1 MKYSVLSQFRQS
13 GITSW
18 MEQWFLPVESGKIK
32 LMIIYLFFNIQNRKV
47 MEIDQ
52 EKHKNES
59 LWISCWSI
67 RCIREKRYIEY
78 PLVDHVCLSSRST
91 RIDSKLSVVFSGH
104 AVNAF
109 WWSTLNYLCLF
120 YSYNQTY
127 NLNGIEIPCRLNH
140 IPLIVDL
147 SSSRI
152 GFPPH
157 VSSPPR
163 RVARSLVSRW
173 RHTLLSNRWLV
184 FPTRVF
190 LRQVLRSDCV

>member
-1 MKYSVLSQFRQS
+1 MLEHTVYPGKTIHWVSVSRPCMFKLKIYSHRLKTF
-13 GITSW
+13 
-18 MEQWFLPVESGKIK
+18 
-32 LMIIYLFFNIQNRKV
+32 
-47 MEIDQ
+47 
-52 EKHKNES
+52 
-59 LWISCWSI
+59 C
-67 RCIREKRYIEY
+67 C
-78 PLVDHVCLSSRST
+78 
-91 RIDSKLSVVFSGH
+91 FSGH